1 MDPELAAWL
10 ATTNETALEP
20 DLAICDPHHHLWEHP
35 KERFLVE
42 ELKTETGA
50 GHNVVE
56 TVYVDCMSGYFT
68 EGPPELFP
76 VGEVAFAAD
85 QAAQSRAS
93 AGAQIAAIVGCA
105 DLRLG
110 DGVKAVLEAQIEAGG
125 GLFSGIRHA
134 TAWDPS
140 PKVHNSHM
148 HPEQGE
154 MASPAFR
161 RGFEVL
167 TGELGLTFD
176 AWLYHPQLPE
186 LIDLARAYP
195 EATIVLDHLGGPV
208 GVGPYAGQREEILA
222 WWRPIMAE
230 VAACPNV
237 VLKVGGIGMSLY
249 GLAWHKQPEAPS
261 SDELVAAWGEEMRFC
276 IDTFGPSRAMFE
288 SNFPVDRRGCSY
300 VVLWNAFKK
309 TAAAGGYS
317 AAEKADLFRGAAK
330 RAYRIG

>member
-1 MDPELAAWL
+1 MDPAFAAWL
-10 ATTNETALEP
+10 ATTIEEALEP
-20 DLAICDPHHHLWEHP
+20 HLEICDPHHHLWDHP

-42 ELKTETGA
+42 ELKAETGA

-68 EGPPELFP
+68 DGPPAMAP
-76 VGEVAFAAD
+76 VGEVVFAAE
-85 QAAQSRAS
+85 QAAASRATP
-93 AGAQIAAIVGCA
+93 GAQIAAIVGCA

-110 DGVKAVLEAQIEAGG
+110 DEVKPVLEAMIERGG

-134 TAWDPS
+134 TSWDAD

-148 HPEQGE
+148 NPAQGE
-154 MASPAFR
+154 MGSAAFR

-167 TGELGLTFD
+167 TRELGLSYD

-186 LIDLARAYP
+186 VLDLARTYP
-195 EATIVLDHLGGPV
+195 DSTIVLDHLGGPL
-208 GVGPYAGQREEILA
+208 GVGPYAGRRDEILA
-222 WWRPIMAE
+222 WWRPVMAE
-230 VAACPNV
+230 IAACPNV
-237 VLKVGGIGMSLY
+237 FLKVGGIGMSMY
-249 GLAWHKQPEAPS
+249 GLAWHKSDTAPT
-261 SDELVAAWGEEMRFC
+261 SDQLVEAWGDPMRFC
-276 IDTFGPSRAMFE
+276 IDAFGPDRCMFE

-317 AAEKADLFRGAAK
+317 AAEKAELFRGTAR
-330 RAYRIG
+330 RAYRIA

>member
-1 MDPELAAWL
+1 MDPAFAAWL
-10 ATTNETALEP
+10 ATTTEDALEP
-20 DLAICDPHHHLWEHP
+20 DLEICDPHHHLWDHP

-42 ELKTETGA
+42 ELKRETGA

-68 EGPPELFP
+68 DGPPEMAP
-76 VGEVAFAAD
+76 VGEVVFAAE
-85 QAAQSRAS
+85 QAAQSA
-93 AGAQIAAIVGCA
+93 ATPGARIAAIVGCA

-110 DGVKAVLEAQIEAGG
+110 DGVKPVLEAMVERGN
-125 GLFSGIRHA
+125 GLFTGIRHA
-134 TAWDPS
+134 TAWDAN

-148 HPEQGE
+148 DPKPGE
-154 MASPAFR
+154 MGTAAFR

-186 LIDLARAYP
+186 VLDLARTYP
-195 EATIVLDHLGGPV
+195 EATIILDHLGGPL
-208 GVGPYAGQREEILA
+208 GIGPYAGRRGEILA
-222 WWRPIMAE
+222 RWRPMMAE
-230 VAACPNV
+230 IAACPNV
-237 VLKVGGIGMSLY
+237 FLKVGGIGMAMY
-249 GLAWHKQPEAPS
+249 GMAWHKKQSAPA
-261 SDELVAAWGEEMRFC
+261 SDELVAAWGEPMRHC
-276 IDTFGPSRAMFE
+276 IEEFGPHRCMFE

-317 AAEKADLFRGAAK
+317 AAEKADLFRDTAR
-330 RAYRIG
+330 RAYRIS